1 MPTLA
6 EEVLLLAHDEVRG
19 RFVEAPAL
27 TMDTALAGAV
37 LMELAML
44 NRIDT
49 DPDRLIL
56 VDPTPTGE
64 PVLDGILA
72 RIAAEPIPCG
82 TAEWVSRLREEAPA
96 IRAAALARLV
106 ERGILREEKGRFL
119 WVFGTRRYPLVDGT
133 EQREVKHRIA
143 HLLLSDDIPDP
154 RDAMLVGLADACG
167 LLERVFSE
175 EELRRSRG
183 RIKQI
188 VQLDLIGRA
197 VGSTIEDLRLAVA
210 QAMAFAH

>member
-6 EEVLLLAHDEVRG
+6 EEVLLLAHDEARG
-19 RFVEAPAL
+19 QFVEAPPLA
-27 TMDTALAGAV
+27 TDTALAGAV
-37 LMELAML
+37 LMELAMW

-49 DPDRLIL
+49 DLDRLTV

-72 RIAAEPIPCG
+72 RITAEPVSCG
-82 TAEWVSRLREEAPA
+82 TAEWINRLRGEAPA

-106 ERGILREEKGRFL
+106 GRGILREKEGRFL
-119 WVFGTRRYPLVDGT
+119 WMFGTRRYPLIDGR

-154 RDAMLVGLADACG
+154 RDAMLIGLADACG
-167 LLERVFSE
+167 LLKRVFSE

-188 VQLDLIGRA
+188 VQLDLIGRT
-197 VGSTIEDLRLAVA
+197 VGSTIEDFQAAIA
-210 QAMAFAH
+210 QAMAFTH